1 MEMSDVQA
9 FWAQFQLLWAFPRN
23 HAQGLQQEHQSGESP
38 FNRPL
43 NSQPQQTKVWG
54 RAVIILHHK
63 RISRLTNRIYHGFPF
78 KSAHSTNTYHVI

>member
-9 FWAQFQLLWAFPRN
+9 LWAQFQLLWAFPRN

-43 NSQPQQTKVWG
+43 NSQHQQMKVWG

-78 KSAHSTNTYHVI
+78 KSAHSKNTYHVI